1 MRPQVVDVPVRPRR
15 YLRVVRDAGAH
26 ASRSQRAAYVNVE
39 TAAQF
44 ERAEFA
50 DLGQLVSGTIED
62 QSVSSTFRF
71 HERSAFRRLPR
82 ARTGFEGA
90 LRMR

>member
-1 MRPQVVDVPVRPRR
+1 MPVRPRR
-15 YLRVVRDAGAH
+15 YVRVVRDAGAH

-44 ERAEFA
+44 ERAELA
-50 DLGQLVSGTIED
+50 DLDQLVSGTKED

-71 HERSAFRRLPR
+71 HESSAFRRLPR
-82 ARTGFEGA
+82 ARPGLEGA